1 MPLWKNKKKN
11 YNGYEVSFRTQQL
24 LFYANVINLL
34 GDNINTMRRKQA
46 NPVETINVSV
56 KKYN

>member
-1 MPLWKNKKKN
+1 
-11 YNGYEVSFRTQQL
+11 VSRTQQL
-24 LFYANVINLL
+24 QFYANVINLL

-56 KKYN
+56 YKYN